1 MQNDA
6 RTCGLKRLLFFMFKK
21 RNAVHRAGAGIVEP
35 TRKIFLL
42 AASLFGGVSQ
52 LRCGYRCA
60 FAQEAQLPFFTM
72 VATVN
77 QVRS

>member
-1 MQNDA
+1 MQKQCPHL
-6 RTCGLKRLLFFMFKK
+6 RFEVPPFFMFKK

-35 TRKIFLL
+35 TRKILL
-42 AASLFGGVSQ
+42 FAASLFGDVSQ